1 MVKKIEM
8 VLANK
13 RSAEYVKSLA
23 NNTVPK
29 QRYLYQRFA
38 EDGAI
43 RQLNSPQKKAD
54 LLNVKSSK
62 SMINV
67 LEAEDSVDKIKNNLD
82 IEFEKIDETHY
93 MDELS
98 PELPHLNKG
107 VSLMHQPAVSSKL
120 RNQVQL
126 LNRTR
131 TLN

>member
-1 MVKKIEM
+1 
-8 VLANK
+8 
-13 RSAEYVKSLA
+13 
-23 NNTVPK
+23 
-29 QRYLYQRFA
+29 
-38 EDGAI
+38 
-43 RQLNSPQKKAD
+43 
-54 LLNVKSSK
+54 
-62 SMINV
+62 MINV

-131 TLN
+131 TLNQEAPASIPKPVTTDGAKTESRTERD